1 MTSGADSFY
10 QNNQEFLKDLEDAL
24 CEMTG
29 ADYISKDILEDSAK
43 NIDLFLQS
51 FL

>member
-1 MTSGADSFY
+1 MISGTDSFY
-10 QNNQEFLKDLEDAL
+10 QNNQDFLNDLEGAL

-29 ADYISKDILEDSAK
+29 ADYIPKNTLEESAK
-43 NIDLFLQS
+43 NIDLFLQN